1 MRKFICVILLLIL
14 VPVNNMAQARSR
26 RRVPQPAAE
35 SPIGIEFIDFENY
48 THVLNGQRY
57 KLIGGYY
64 ARDTAPNVQWE
75 LGMVDG
81 PYYGDLTGDGKNE
94 AVVVLSYGVVE
105 GPHTIEARVY
115 TLQKGAPVIL
125 ATFPIADSIAC
136 ELDHYMDLDNG
147 MVRIERINGQA
158 TSGCDH
164 NEITE
169 YRWNGTRFMPIGEV
183 KKVRCRCM

>member
-1 MRKFICVILLLIL
+1 MS
-14 VPVNNMAQARSR
+14 QSRSR
-26 RRVPQPAAE
+26 RKAPQPAAA
-35 SPIGIEFIDFENY
+35 SLIGIEFIDFNNY
-48 THVLNGQRY
+48 THVLNGQSY

-64 ARDTAPNVQWE
+64 AKDTAPNTQWE

-94 AVVVLSYGVVE
+94 AVIVLSYGTVQ

-115 TLQKGAPVIL
+115 TLQKGSLVTL
-125 ATFPIADSIAC
+125 ATFPVADSVNC
-136 ELDHYMDLDNG
+136 ELDHYMDLDDG
-147 MVRIERINGQA
+147 MVRIERIYGQA
-158 TSGCDH
+158 TTGCDR

-169 YRWNGTRFMPIGEV
+169 YRWNGTKFMPIGEV